1 MTHFVLT
8 HEDDVDSLTS
18 HINNIDDHI
27 QFTTEQETQGK
38 LPFLD
43 LCVTVQ
49 DDTSTKITIYRKPTH
64 TDQYLNFNSHHP
76 LIHKRS
82 VVRTLTTRAQLYVTT
97 AEDRKAE
104 ISHVRNA
111 LRANNY
117 KEWAL
122 DVPPARS
129 KKQVTTTDKTT
140 TRSTRPMLGLPY
152 IQGLSEQLSRTY
164 QSHGVYLFHKPSNTT
179 RSMLVHHVHPKDK
192 TSKEKLCGTIYNIT
206 CDDDTLHTYIGETKR
221 PLSVRFKEHCKLD
234 KPTGVGDH
242 CNATGHSVSMDNL
255 RVLDREQDW
264 LKRKVKEAIHIKQRA
279 PSMNRDQGYQLP
291 PIYSQIIPRPPPPEP
306 NHPP

>member
-1 MTHFVLT
+1 MR
-8 HEDDVDSLTS
+8 
-18 HINNIDDHI
+18 
-27 QFTTEQETQGK
+27 
-38 LPFLD
+38 
-43 LCVTVQ
+43 TV
-49 DDTSTKITIYRKPTH
+49 
-64 TDQYLNFNSHHP
+64 
-76 LIHKRS
+76 
-82 VVRTLTTRAQLYVTT
+82 TTRAQLYVTT

-122 DVPPARS
+122 DVPPTRS

-140 TRSTRPMLGLPY
+140 TRS
-152 IQGLSEQLSRTY
+152 
-164 QSHGVYLFHKPSNTT
+164 
-179 RSMLVHHVHPKDK
+179 KDK
-192 TSKEKLCGTIYNIT
+192 TPKEKLCGTIYHIT
-206 CDDDTLHTYIGETKR
+206 CDDDTLHTYIGETKI

-242 CNATGHSVSMDNL
+242 CNA
-255 RVLDREQDW
+255 
-264 LKRKVKEAIHIKQRA
+264 KVKEAIHIKQRA

-291 PIYSQIIPRPPPPEP
+291 PIYGQIIPRPPPPEP